1 VPAQSAKTQTAPR
14 GPWRGV
20 VEEFR
25 ADLSLPAGAPAVSLR
40 EGGTPLV
47 PALRAGRGA
56 ELFFKIEGQ
65 NPTGSFKDR
74 GMAVA
79 VSGAVAEGAR
89 FLVCAST
96 GNTSASAAAYAA
108 RAGLPALLAVPAGQ
122 GAVAKGKLAQ
132 ALGFGAR
139 LVLVRGNFDQALA
152 AVRALAAARPDAA
165 LVNSVNPLRL
175 EGQKTGAFEVVL
187 QLGDAPDWLCIPV
200 GNAGN
205 ISAYWR
211 GFCEYRQSGRC
222 GRVPRLIGA
231 QASGAAPLVHGRMID
246 DPQTIASAIRIGR
259 PASAH
264 LARAA
269 VAEADGRFLAVDDA
283 AILEAYRFLARQEGI
298 FCEPASAASL
308 AGFWAARQGGL
319 IAEGQ
324 RVVCVLTGNGLKDP
338 ERAIAEAEPPV
349 EADASADALAAA
361 LPQDLR

>member
-1 VPAQSAKTQTAPR
+1 MAQTAN
-14 GPWRGV
+14 WRGIIDTY
-20 VEEFR
+20 R
-25 ADLSLPAGAPAVSLR
+25 PYLSLPAGAPTVTLH
-40 EGGTPLV
+40 EGNTPLV
-47 PALRAGRGA
+47 PARRSGRGA
-56 ELFFKIEGQ
+56 DLHFKIEGA

-79 VSGAVAEGAR
+79 VSGALAEGAR

-96 GNTSASAAAYAA
+96 GNTSASAAAFAA
-108 RAGLPALLAVPAGQ
+108 RAGLPALLAVPAGN
-122 GAVAKGKLAQ
+122 GAVAQGKLAQ
-132 ALGFGAR
+132 ALAFGAR

-152 AVRALAAARPDAA
+152 AVRALAASRPDAA

-175 EGQKTGAFEVVL
+175 EGQKTAAFEVVE
-187 QLGDAPDWLCIPV
+187 QLGDAPEWLCIPV

-211 GFCEYRQSGRC
+211 GFCEYRQSGRA

-231 QASGAAPLVHGRMID
+231 QAAGAAPLVHGREVD
-246 DPQTIASAIRIGR
+246 EPQTLASAIRIGR

-269 VAEADGRFLAVDDA
+269 VAEADGRFLAVSDA
-283 AILEAYRFLARQEGI
+283 EILEAYRFLARQEGI

-308 AGFWAARQGGL
+308 AGFWQAQQAGL
-319 IAEGQ
+319 IAPGQ

-338 ERAIAEAEPPV
+338 DRAIAEGEPTV
-349 EADASADALAAA
+349 QADPTAAAIAAA
-361 LPQDLR
+361 LPAELRDG